1 MLLRYLK
8 ALCSKERNIL
18 AVVDSGLG
26 NTVLALPAI
35 SELRR
40 LNPGVR
46 ICVSGPAR
54 NIGLIH
60 SREIAD
66 EFITTD
72 GNVNIFRQIFRN
84 SIALK
89 RYQDCYCFF
98 SSCGN
103 RIELL
108 QYLRLV
114 GRVHRIEIP
123 SYGNEEPEWLMN
135 LRLLGIRGDVAAPG
149 LRADLHLTATER
161 GEAERFLRE
170 KKIDGFSLLIH
181 PGWISGKA
189 IKALSLEFVA
199 DVVDWS
205 LKQGIVP
212 ALLLGTEEKAF
223 FDASG
228 LVLPSGCRIIS
239 EPIEGR
245 MLAGVISC
253 AEVMLAADTGPG
265 HIAAAS
271 GVNVVSCFGPTS
283 LRRSAPFGIGETV
296 VLRNDALSCLE
307 CVERDGA
314 SHCPG
319 GRSCMQDISR
329 EKVFDAIDV
338 LLRKR
343 RRS

>member
-18 AVVDSGLG
+18 AIVDSGLG
-26 NTVLALPAI
+26 NTILALPAI
-35 SELRR
+35 GELRR
-40 LNPGVR
+40 LNPGAR

-60 SREIAD
+60 SEEIAD
-66 EFITTD
+66 EFIAID
-72 GNVNIFRQIFRN
+72 GNVNVFRQIVRN
-84 SIALK
+84 SILLK
-89 RYQDCYCFF
+89 RYRDCYCFF

-123 SYGNEEPEWLMN
+123 SYGDEEPEWVMN
-135 LRLLGIRGDVAAPG
+135 LRLLGMRENPDIQR
-149 LRADLHLTATER
+149 LRSDLHLTAAER

-181 PGWISGKA
+181 PGWIPGKA
-189 IKALSLEFVA
+189 IKALPLELVA

-212 ALLLGTEEKAF
+212 ALLLGPEEKAF
-223 FDASG
+223 FDGSG
-228 LVLPSGCRIIS
+228 LVLLSGCRIIAES
-239 EPIEGR
+239 MEGR

-271 GVNVVSCFGPTS
+271 GVDVVSCFGPTS
-283 LRRSAPFGIGETV
+283 LRRSAPFGVGETV

-307 CVERDGA
+307 CIERDNA
-314 SHCPG
+314 TNCVS
-319 GRSCMQDISR
+319 GRPCMHGILR
-329 EKVFDAIDV
+329 EEVYSAIDA

-343 RRS
+343 RRP